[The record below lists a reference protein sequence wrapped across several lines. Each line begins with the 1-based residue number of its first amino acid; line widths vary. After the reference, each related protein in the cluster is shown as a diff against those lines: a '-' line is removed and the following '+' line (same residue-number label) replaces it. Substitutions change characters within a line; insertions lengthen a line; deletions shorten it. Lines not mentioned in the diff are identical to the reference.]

1 MKRQFHDD
9 RINTIPERKT
19 MENLNTQLP
28 PASEA
33 ATDIQEANAP
43 IPTQDAQTVD
53 TESKPIRKL
62 IDGVVIRPLITHP
75 DERGTLTELYR
86 EAWGVHPDPLV
97 YVKLITARPG
107 MIKGWVKH
115 MKQDD
120 RMALCF
126 GTALYVLYDDRPESP
141 TYGMVNEL
149 CFSDH
154 NRSLFT
160 IPAGV
165 YHAIKNVGITDVV
178 MINMPNN
185 LYNHAAPDKY
195 RLPLDTDVIPYEWRT
210 QGH

>member
-1 MKRQFHDD
+1 MSNNNSAPVVTSEEPRDVHITAAPTPRQD
-9 RINTIPERKT
+9 P
-19 MENLNTQLP
+19 
-28 PASEA
+28 
-33 ATDIQEANAP
+33 
-43 IPTQDAQTVD
+43 QTVD

-62 IDGVVIRPLITHP
+62 IEGVVIRPLITHP

-107 MIKGWVKH
+107 MTKGWVKH
-115 MKQDD
+115 LKQDD
-120 RMALCF
+120 RMVVCF
-126 GTALYVLYDDRPESP
+126 GTALFVLCDDRPESP

-165 YHAIKNVGITDVV
+165 YHAIKNVGITDAI

-185 LYNHAAPDKY
+185 LYNHAQPDKY
-195 RLPLDTDVIPYEWRT
+195 RLPLDTDAIPYVWRT
-210 QGH
+210 EGH